1 MPIEVPWREVSAE
14 TLTNL
19 IEEYVTRDGTD
30 YGEQEVSLV
39 TKVEQVR
46 RMLERG
52 ECRLMFDEATES
64 VAPTAVL

>member
-30 YGEQEVSLV
+30 YGEQEVPLT

-46 RMLERG
+46 RLLEGG
-52 ECRLMFDEATES
+52 ECKLMFDEATES
-64 VAPTAVL
+64 VDLVMAS